1 MNITLFCLPS
11 NTSHELQ
18 PMDKSVFRSFE
29 TFWDQEALHFL
40 TTNPGKTLTKIRFG
54 EIFTTVWLKAMTPSN
69 IISGFKAT
77 GIYPFRPDALPES
90 TYAPSAISH
99 REEDKENRE
108 LSFQNTVART
118 ESSESSASMNNVSKA
133 STSGNKGLLQNKKA
147 KKIYREAYSSDS
159 ESLSDFSLHDD
170 TSANT
175 FSEDEP
181 LATWKHQNINV
192 NRLNECHKQSS
203 FSVKNNPSNT
213 SFDSDDEVPL
223 ILLKNRENIVSK
235 TATSSPPDNSFTAT
249 GLLITSEIKVPT
261 TKRKPALNSKAQELA

>member
-1 MNITLFCLPS
+1 
-11 NTSHELQ
+11 
-18 PMDKSVFRSFE
+18 
-29 TFWDQEALHFL
+29 
-40 TTNPGKTLTKIRFG
+40 
-54 EIFTTVWLKAMTPSN
+54 
-69 IISGFKAT
+69 
-77 GIYPFRPDALPES
+77 
-90 TYAPSAISH
+90 
-99 REEDKENRE
+99 
-108 LSFQNTVART
+108 
-118 ESSESSASMNNVSKA
+118 MNNIFKA

-175 FSEDEP
+175 SSEDEP

-192 NRLNECHKQSS
+192 DRLNECHKKSS
-203 FSVKNNPSNT
+203 FSVKNKPPNT

-249 GLLITSEIKVPT
+249 GLLITPEIKVPT
-261 TKRKPALNSKAQELA
+261 TKRKPALNSEAQKLA